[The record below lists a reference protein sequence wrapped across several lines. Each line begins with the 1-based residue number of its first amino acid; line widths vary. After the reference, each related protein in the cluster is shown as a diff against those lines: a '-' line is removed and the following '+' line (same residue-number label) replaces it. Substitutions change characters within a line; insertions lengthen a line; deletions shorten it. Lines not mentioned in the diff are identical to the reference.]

1 MLILAHLPLLLLLG
15 NQDSVTCI
23 DLEKQHEVIYAA
35 VGEPLVLNCIYN
47 CSSGF
52 VRGHWIKLPD
62 CPHCPRP
69 RETKNVTKSGDLCT
83 LPLYFP
89 HLSTEDFRYNYTC
102 FSEDHES
109 KHLSHKIE
117 VLVSLQAQGRR
128 SAPATT
134 VNTDV
139 SVTAL
144 SNHEDSIID
153 HEEFTVVKVLA
164 TVTVIVAAVLAAV
177 AVYLCMS
184 RNRYCKGKPAVIGTG
199 YVFFHTMWHV
209 CEGILTHFS
218 LAIIM
223 WTSYVEFVH
232 WSFISTTS
240 REGSSVGRPT
250 TGACLTNC
258 ERVALRITPAD
269 CQSDHEVP
277 YADIMITMRGASTPE
292 LTQIAYLAPGDH
304 RERWREEAR
313 PEARSH
319 LQASRSADRLHV
331 QPREVSRKMSTNSE
345 YAVITYS

>member
-23 DLEKQHEVIYAA
+23 DLEKQHEVIYAV
-35 VGEPLVLNCIYN
+35 VGEPLVLNCTYN

-52 VRGHWIKLPD
+52 VRGHWIKVSD

-69 RETKNVTKSGDLCT
+69 RETKNVTKNGDLCT

-109 KHLSHKIE
+109 KHFSRKIE

-134 VNTDV
+134 VTTDV

-153 HEEFTVVKVLA
+153 NEEFPVVKVLA
-164 TVTVIVAAVLAAV
+164 TVTVIVAAVLTAV

-184 RNRYCKGKPAVIGTG
+184 RNRYCKGKPAVICTG
-199 YVFFHTMWHV
+199 
-209 CEGILTHFS
+209 
-218 LAIIM
+218 
-223 WTSYVEFVH
+223 
-232 WSFISTTS
+232 TTS
-240 REGSSVGRPT
+240 REGSSVGRLT
-250 TGACLTNC
+250 T
-258 ERVALRITPAD
+258 D

-292 LTQIAYLAPGDH
+292 LTQISYLAPGDH
-304 RERWREEAR
+304 RERWREEAG

>member
-1 MLILAHLPLLLLLG
+1 MLILAHLSLLLLLG
-15 NQDSVTCI
+15 NQDSVTCT
-23 DLEKQHEVIYAA
+23 DLQKQHEVIHAA
-35 VGEPLVLNCIYN
+35 VGEPLVLNCTYN

-62 CPHCPRP
+62 CPHCSRP
-69 RETKNVTKSGDLCT
+69 RETKNVTKNGDLCT

-89 HLSTEDFRYNYTC
+89 HLSTEDFQYNYTC

-109 KHLSHKIE
+109 EQLQRKME
-117 VLVSLQAQGRR
+117 GLVSLQAQARP
-128 SAPATT
+128 SALATT
-134 VNTDV
+134 VTTDE

-144 SNHEDSIID
+144 GNHEDSIID
-153 HEEFTVVKVLA
+153 HEKFTGVKVLA

-184 RNRYCKGKPAVIGTG
+184 RNRYCKGKPAVICTG
-199 YVFFHTMWHV
+199 
-209 CEGILTHFS
+209 
-218 LAIIM
+218 
-223 WTSYVEFVH
+223 
-232 WSFISTTS
+232 TTS
-240 REGSSVGRPT
+240 REGSGAGRPT
-250 TGACLTNC
+250 TTGAFSTNC
-258 ERVALRITPAD
+258 ERVALRTTPAD

-292 LTQIAYLAPGDH
+292 LTQISYLAPGDH
-304 RERWREEAR
+304 RERWREEAGHGPSTG

>member
-1 MLILAHLPLLLLLG
+1 MLILAHLSLLLLLG
-15 NQDSVTCI
+15 SQDSVTCT
-23 DLEKQHEVIYAA
+23 DLQKQHEVIHAA
-35 VGEPLVLNCIYN
+35 VGEPLVLNCTYN

-52 VRGHWIKLPD
+52 VRGHWLKLPD
-62 CPHCPRP
+62 CPRCPRP
-69 RETKNVTKSGDLCT
+69 RETKNVTKNGDLCT

-89 HLSTEDFRYNYTC
+89 HLSREDFQYNYTC

-109 KHLSHKIE
+109 EQFPRKIE
-117 VLVSLQAQGRR
+117 CLVSLQAQ
-128 SAPATT
+128 
-134 VNTDV
+134 DE

-144 SNHEDSIID
+144 GNHEDSIID
-153 HEEFTVVKVLA
+153 HEKFTGVKVLA

-177 AVYLCMS
+177 SVSLCMS
-184 RNRYCKGKPAVIGTG
+184 RNRYCKGKPAVICTG
-199 YVFFHTMWHV
+199 
-209 CEGILTHFS
+209 
-218 LAIIM
+218 
-223 WTSYVEFVH
+223 
-232 WSFISTTS
+232 TTS
-240 REGSSVGRPT
+240 REGS
-250 TGACLTNC
+250 GACSTNC

-292 LTQIAYLAPGDH
+292 LTQISYLAPGDH
-304 RERWREEAR
+304 RERWREEAGPGPSTG